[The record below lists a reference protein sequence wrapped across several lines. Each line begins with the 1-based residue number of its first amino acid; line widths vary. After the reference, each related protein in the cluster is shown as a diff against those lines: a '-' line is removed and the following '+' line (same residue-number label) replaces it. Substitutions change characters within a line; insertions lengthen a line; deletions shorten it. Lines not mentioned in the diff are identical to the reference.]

1 MHAVMLAPLRGA
13 CVRACYESEER
24 LNTDTMPETIRRLR
38 DEGRKRA
45 VVGDW
50 HVTLGG
56 HYALFEHVDDRTAR
70 LEQPKPAPAPL
81 KAGRRAG
88 RRRQLAHA
96 R

>member
-1 MHAVMLAPLRGA
+1 M
-13 CVRACYESEER
+13 RACYESEER
-24 LNTDTMPETIRRLR
+24 LSTETMPETIRRLR

-50 HVTLGG
+50 HVTLGQS
-56 HYALFEHVDDRTAR
+56 YALFEHADDRTAR
-70 LEQPKPAPAPL
+70 LEQPKPAPL